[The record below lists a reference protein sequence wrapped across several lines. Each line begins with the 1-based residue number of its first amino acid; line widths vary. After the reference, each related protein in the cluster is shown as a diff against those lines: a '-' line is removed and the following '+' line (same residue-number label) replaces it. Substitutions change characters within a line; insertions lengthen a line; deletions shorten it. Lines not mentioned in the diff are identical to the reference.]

1 MAKILILTAT
11 LSGCVTKNSN
21 ACLSNLDL
29 PVMPLAGER
38 VVNELELVCT
48 EVECY
53 NLNSWFNE
61 LAIFREEYE
70 VVKSVKK
77 F

>member
-1 MAKILILTAT
+1 MAKILILTVI
-11 LSGCVTKNSN
+11 LSGCVTKSSKT
-21 ACLSNLDL
+21 CLSNLDL

-48 EVECY
+48 ETECH
-53 NLNSWFNE
+53 NLNNWFNE